1 MKIAMTGG
9 TGFVGAR
16 LIETA
21 AGRDLTIRA
30 LTRRPMRSRVG
41 VEWVMGSL
49 EDEQSLRDLV
59 AGADSVIHVAGVL
72 KGRRAEDF
80 ERCNVEGTRSLA
92 AVAAAAGVRRFV
104 QVSSLAAREPTLS
117 LYGASKAKAED
128 VVRESGL
135 PFAIVRPPAVYGPGD
150 RETLELFRMAKR
162 GLMLMP
168 PPGRISLLHA
178 DDLAALLLNL
188 ASEGAGEGTIIEPD
202 DAHPGG
208 WSHRAFAE
216 ALGEAVGTRPR
227 TVHAPAFLLH
237 AAAGIDQL
245 IRRSNAKLTR
255 DRAAYFAHPDWVV
268 SAAHAPPPELWR
280 PAIETKRG
288 LRETAEWYRAQGW
301 L

>member
-9 TGFVGAR
+9 TGFVGSR

-21 AGRDLTIRA
+21 AGRELTIRA

-41 VEWVMGSL
+41 IEWVLGSL

-59 AGADSVIHVAGVL
+59 TGADAVIHVAGVL
-72 KGRRAEDF
+72 KGRRAQDF

-92 AVAAAAGVRRFV
+92 AAAEQAGVRRFV
-104 QVSSLAAREPTLS
+104 HVSSLAAREPQLS
-117 LYGASKAKAED
+117 LYGASKAKAEA
-128 VVRESGL
+128 VVRDSGL

-168 PPGRISLLHA
+168 PPGRISVLHA
-178 DDLAALLLNL
+178 DDLSALLLSL
-188 ASEGAGEGTIIEPD
+188 ASDGGGEGLTIEPD
-202 DAHPGG
+202 DARPGG
-208 WSHRAFAE
+208 WSHRAFGQ

-227 TVHAPAFLLH
+227 IVHAPAFLLH
-237 AAAGIDQL
+237 AGAGIDQFV
-245 IRRSNAKLTR
+245 RRSNAKLTR
-255 DRAAYFAHPDWVV
+255 DRAAYFAHPDWVA

-280 PAIETKRG
+280 PEIETKRG
-288 LRETAEWYRAQGW
+288 LRETALWYRGQGW